1 VRKPLSKTR
10 LRLDLLL
17 VARGLAESREKAQA
31 LILAGK
37 VRVAGQ
43 VVDKPGRAVPAEA
56 EVSFQEPDHPWVSR
70 GGLKLSGALATLGVQ
85 VQGKRCLDVGASTG
99 GFTHVL
105 LAQGAAQVVALDV
118 GRGQLHWQLR
128 QDPRV
133 VVVEG
138 VNARFLQPQQVGP
151 PVQLITVDVSFISL
165 RLILP
170 PLLAVLVPGGEI
182 LALVKPQF
190 EVGKGQVGKGGV
202 VRDEALREE
211 AIQGVARF
219 AQELGL
225 ELVGRCPAPI
235 PGPAGN
241 REEFLYLRKPQA

>member
-1 VRKPLSKTR
+1 
-10 LRLDLLL
+10 
-17 VARGLAESREKAQA
+17 
-31 LILAGK
+31 
-37 VRVAGQ
+37 
-43 VVDKPGRAVPAEA
+43 
-56 EVSFQEPDHPWVSR
+56 
-70 GGLKLSGALATLGVQ
+70 
-85 VQGKRCLDVGASTG
+85 
-99 GFTHVL
+99 VL
-105 LAQGAAQVVALDV
+105 LAQGAAQVVAVDV

-133 VVVEG
+133 VVVER

-241 REEFLYLRKPQA
+241 REEFLYLCKPLAEKSPQA